1 MDENRDR
8 NRQEVIVEAAPRSG
22 APGWLTFLAVVALL
36 GAGIAFGYGY
46 TQRAKVDDLNAHQA
60 ELNSTISQMQS
71 RIDSATAKLN
81 DVSAAQAA
89 AAEAAAKAQQV
100 KAPAGTGSTKALS
113 ALRAANEKRM
123 KELQSQLDDQG
134 KSLKD
139 TQDSVAQT
147 RSDLQGNL
155 NSTKDELNGSIARTH
170 EEVVALQRRGERSYT
185 EFDISKS
192 KQFQRVGP
200 VQLALRNAD
209 TKNKRF
215 NVEMM
220 VDDNKL
226 QKKNVNL
233 YEPIWI
239 HTEGLPQ
246 PVQVVVNKITKNHV
260 HGYVSAPKFRES
272 ELSAAT
278 TPRPTTPPEQK
289 QEPPEF

>member
-1 MDENRDR
+1 
-8 NRQEVIVEAAPRSG
+8 
-22 APGWLTFLAVVALL
+22 
-36 GAGIAFGYGY
+36 
-46 TQRAKVDDLNAHQA
+46 LN
-60 ELNSTISQMQS
+60 
-71 RIDSATAKLN
+71 
-81 DVSAAQAA
+81 
-89 AAEAAAKAQQV
+89 
-100 KAPAGTGSTKALS
+100 

-170 EEVVALQRRGERSYT
+170 EELVALQKRGERSYT